1 MSNKFLTLISIVILF
16 VGLMGCSASAFD
28 PPSYDP
34 WYYQSNNQGLAF
46 MVPDKA
52 QHYWGSYGLNTIG
65 QKYLGNTVGS
75 LTALTLGYLWEV
87 KDSKTSLGTANGGVV
102 GFSYKDLIAD
112 YIGVTSSLINKNNR
126 VKMWLDYSTAD
137 EEIMLHFSL
146 SI

>member
-1 MSNKFLTLISIVILF
+1 MKLHILNAILICLLTSN
-16 VGLMGCSASAFD
+16 ASAFD

-112 YIGVTSSLINKNNR
+112 YIGVASSLINKNSQ
-126 VKMWLDYSTAD
+126 VKMWLDYSTSD
-137 EEIMLHFSL
+137 KEIMFNI
-146 SI
+146 SIEI